1 MNTSNIIHIC
11 IKSEKEVMHRDED
24 DYRCGISKMA
34 LAAYRTQTIIYAYAL
49 MSTHI
54 HIVLETRNCSK
65 FISCFRNGYTKWF
78 NSKYKRDGRLG
89 EKSFHTEYLG
99 TFNRTLSAINYV
111 LRNPVHHL
119 VTDTALGYEFCSAR
133 YVFVGQVCPGE
144 ATSRYRMS
152 RYYSHNIALPKSMTL
167 NEKGMISPLSF
178 LDIKAVERIYA
189 TPKNFL
195 FHINRPSY
203 ADLEKSAGTNGE
215 KVLSICDIEPTMSLE
230 EIQNN
235 ERKRSVQGLTTDI
248 DVCRIIDKEILSVRT
263 YAQLTQ
269 QEKKMLADRL
279 FRKFK
284 YLSKKQIARCVGL

>member
-1 MNTSNIIHIC
+1 
-11 IKSEKEVMHRDED
+11 
-24 DYRCGISKMA
+24 
-34 LAAYRTQTIIYAYAL
+34 
-49 MSTHI
+49 
-54 HIVLETRNCSK
+54 
-65 FISCFRNGYTKWF
+65 
-78 NSKYKRDGRLG
+78 
-89 EKSFHTEYLG
+89 
-99 TFNRTLSAINYV
+99 
-111 LRNPVHHL
+111 
-119 VTDTALGYEFCSAR
+119 
-133 YVFVGQVCPGE
+133 
-144 ATSRYRMS
+144 
-152 RYYSHNIALPKSMTL
+152 MTL

-178 LDIKAVERIYA
+178 LDVKAVERIYA

-215 KVLSICDIEPTMSLE
+215 KVLSICDIEPTMSLD

-269 QEKKMLADRL
+269 LEKKMLADRL
-279 FRKFK
+279 FHKFK